1 MPASPPRILVVE
13 DDARVRAELVDALRK
28 EGTEVDVA
36 TDRATATEALRGHH
50 DLVVLDRGLP
60 DGDGL
65 EICRALRASGRA
77 LPVLIV
83 SAQGSP
89 EERVTGLDTGADDYV
104 VKPYHLPEVLARV
117 RNLLRRTGRLT
128 GGAQVRHLDLWLDPA
143 RVTAGRGDERFTLK
157 PREFDLLAFLMRN
170 PGRAWSRSE
179 LLDQVWGHEFSGDER
194 TVDLHVRR
202 LRTQV
207 EPRPATPRYIETVW
221 GTGYRMAES
230 LAADPDPP

>member
-13 DDARVRAELVDALRK
+13 DDARVRAELVDALLK

-36 TDRATATEALRGHH
+36 TDLAGATRALGTHY
-50 DLVVLDRGLP
+50 DLVILDRGLP

-65 EICRALRASGRA
+65 EICRSLRARGRA

-83 SAQGSP
+83 SSLGVP
-89 EERVTGLDTGADDYV
+89 EERVAGLEAGADDYV

-117 RNLLRRTGRLT
+117 RGILRRTGRLA

-143 RVTAGRGDERFTLK
+143 RVSAGRGDVRFHLK

-170 PGRAWSRSE
+170 PGKAWSRSE
-179 LLDQVWGHEFSGDER
+179 LLDQVWGHEFRGDER

-202 LRTQV
+202 LRTQI
-207 EPRPATPRYIETVW
+207 EPRPADPRYIQTVW

-230 LAADPDPP
+230 LPQGADRP